1 MAFKMSGFSYPGKSP
16 LKKGGKIPKD
26 QEGRLEWARKPENR
40 FRLKDLA
47 NPNSLMGGMGQSKIF
62 GQLLEQVQAEEAVG
76 GSSSSNEKAEAKQE
90 QKTSLDTKVE
100 VAPTGPG
107 KALESKKEE

>member
-16 LKKGGKIPKD
+16 LEKSNKIPKD
-26 QEGRLEWARKPENR
+26 HEGRLEWARKPENR

-47 NPNSLMGGMGQSKIF
+47 DPNSLMGGGQSKVF

-76 GSSSSNEKAEAKQE
+76 GGGDSEKVEAKQE

-107 KALESKKEE
+107 KAPESKKEE